1 MANCRPIRALLPGA
15 AEGEISP
22 SDSLRLARHL
32 PRCTACRILLARE
45 RRLAEML
52 DAIED
57 TLPVHREFAT
67 RVMGALPE
75 GPPPA
80 PASALV
86 RARRRGL
93 GIAGIVGLVGLGTAI
108 LAQLTR
114 LGPGRGPLP
123 GLPHFTLEGMD
134 SLLEIFGG
142 LVRLVMLVV
151 AQAGAGLEPTAPS
164 WPIAGDLS
172 PVVFLPVLVV
182 LLMLSTLVALAGS
195 GYGPAQAIP
204 RVFMRVLS
212 LGSEIPR
219 RWAVAGRL
227 PRSSVRTRRT

>member
-1 MANCRPIRALLPGA
+1 MTNCRPIRAMLPRA

-22 SDSLRLARHL
+22 ADSLRLARHL

-57 TLPVHREFAT
+57 TLPVQSEFAA

-80 PASALV
+80 RASALV

-93 GIAGIVGLVGLGTAI
+93 GIAGIVGLVGVGTAI
-108 LAQLTR
+108 LAQLAR

-134 SLLEIFGG
+134 SLLEILGG

-151 AQAGAGLEPTAPS
+151 AQAGAGLEPTLPC
-164 WPIAGDLS
+164 WPGAGDLS
-172 PVVFLPVLVV
+172 PVGFLPMLAV
-182 LLMLSTLVALAGS
+182 LLMLSTLVALAGG
-195 GYGPAQAIP
+195 GYGPVQAIP

-212 LGSEIPR
+212 FGSEIPR
-219 RWAVAGRL
+219 RRAVAGRL

>member
-1 MANCRPIRALLPGA
+1 MASCRPIRAMLPRA
-15 AEGEISP
+15 AEGELSP
-22 SDSLRLARHL
+22 SESLRLARHL

-57 TLPVHREFAT
+57 TLPVHGEFAT
-67 RVMGALPE
+67 SVMGALPE

-80 PASALV
+80 PTSALT
-86 RARRRGL
+86 RARRRGF

-151 AQAGAGLEPTAPS
+151 AQAGAGLDPTLPS
-164 WPIAGDLS
+164 WSGAGNLS
-172 PVVFLPVLVV
+172 PVAFIPVLVV

-195 GYGPAQAIP
+195 GYGPVQAIP
-204 RVFMRVLS
+204 RVVMRVLS

-219 RWAVAGRL
+219 RWAVAGRSL
-227 PRSSVRTRRT
+227 RSSVSTRRT

>member
-1 MANCRPIRALLPGA
+1 MLPRAV
-15 AEGEISP
+15 EGEVSP
-22 SDSLRLARHL
+22 SESLTLARHL

-57 TLPVHREFAT
+57 TLPVDREFAAS
-67 RVMGALPE
+67 VMGALPE
-75 GPPPA
+75 GPPPE

-93 GIAGIVGLVGLGTAI
+93 GIAGVVGLVGLGTAV
-108 LAQLTR
+108 LSQLTR

-123 GLPHFTLEGMD
+123 GLPHFTLEEMD

-151 AQAGAGLEPTAPS
+151 AQAGAGLDPTLPS
-164 WPIAGDLS
+164 WSGAGDTGPL
-172 PVVFLPVLVV
+172 VFVPVLVV

-195 GYGPAQAIP
+195 GYGPVQAIP
-204 RVFMRVLS
+204 RAVMRVLS
-212 LGSEIPR
+212 LGSVIPR
-219 RWAVAGRL
+219 RWAVAGRS
-227 PRSSVRTRRT
+227 PRSSVSTRRT

>member
-1 MANCRPIRALLPGA
+1 MATCRTIRAILPRA
-15 AEGEISP
+15 AEGDLSP
-22 SDSLRLARHL
+22 SESLTLARHL

-52 DAIED
+52 DGIED
-57 TLPVHREFAT
+57 TLPVDNDFASS
-67 RVMGALPE
+67 VMGALPE

-80 PASALV
+80 RASALV

-93 GIAGIVGLVGLGTAI
+93 RIAGFVGLVGLGTAI
-108 LAQLTR
+108 FSQLAR

-151 AQAGAGLEPTAPS
+151 MQAGAGLEPTLPS
-164 WPIAGDLS
+164 WVGVGNQHAVAL
-172 PVVFLPVLVV
+172 VPVLIV

-195 GYGPAQAIP
+195 GYGPVQAIP
-204 RVFMRVLS
+204 RAVMRVLS
-212 LGSEIPR
+212 CGSAIPK
-219 RWAVAGRL
+219 RWAVADRS
-227 PRSSVRTRRT
+227 PRSSVSTRRT